1 MKRIRLS
8 LTGVAEVVTEAAE
21 KKLGKDNS
29 VPRCDSG
36 HTREFYE
43 DLNIPEDRIP
53 KELIEREKSQ
63 DQEIEL
69 DDEDFEM
76 VTSDVLLWEDQ
87 IKVMVTDAE
96 FTTIFLQDGITIQVL
111 ETVEEIDY
119 FLDYLQRNQF
129 EKIRDYVLFLFR
141 RIKWKLKGYKKP
153 NYQEIINRA
162 ENQLNYVAPK
172 TEE

>member
-63 DQEIEL
+63 DQEVEL
-69 DDEDFEM
+69 DDEDFET
-76 VTSDVLLWEDQ
+76 VTSDIIVYADQ
-87 IKVMVTDAE
+87 IKLMVTDAD
-96 FTTIFLQDGITIQVL
+96 FTTLFLHDGITLQVL
-111 ETVEEIDY
+111 ETSEEIDY
-119 FLDYLQRNQF
+119 YLDYMERNQF
-129 EKIRDYVLFLFR
+129 EKIRDSIQAFFR
-141 RIKWKLKGYKKP
+141 RIKWKLKGYKKVD
-153 NYQEIINRA
+153 YKEILARP
-162 ENQLNYVAPK
+162 ENQPDYIAPK
-172 TEE
+172 TN